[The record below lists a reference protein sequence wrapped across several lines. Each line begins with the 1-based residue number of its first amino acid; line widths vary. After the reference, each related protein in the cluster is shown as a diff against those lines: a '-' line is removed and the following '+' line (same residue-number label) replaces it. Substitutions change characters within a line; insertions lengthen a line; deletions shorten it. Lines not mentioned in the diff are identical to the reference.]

1 MIATIPAPPRRR
13 SDLSGRMMEL
23 LRPAAFP
30 HSAPDPTLIETHI
43 SWVILAGAF
52 AYKLRKPVDFGFLDF
67 STLEKRRTD
76 CEAEVRLN
84 RRLCPDLYLGVVDVV
99 ERDGLLSVTGPGVP
113 IEPAVLM
120 RRLPEAGML
129 PALLESGAV
138 DERLMERLARQ
149 LADFHAGAA
158 TGLGVDEHGSL
169 SSLRANWAENFDQT
183 ADFVERTI
191 TAQQYD
197 EIGAYVEH
205 FLGANGAILQ
215 RRVQRGRVRDGHGDL
230 HAGSVCVARRRV
242 YLFDCIEFNDRF
254 RCADVAAEVAFLAM
268 DLDHLG
274 RADLGYAF
282 VDAYVR
288 HSGDRDL
295 LALLDFY
302 KCYRAFVRGKVLGLQ
317 LDEPQRAAS
326 GLDHALTEARAYFN
340 LACAYARQAE
350 PMLLVTMGLPASG
363 KTTLAHALAGRLGL
377 VHLSSDV
384 VRKQLAGMRPT
395 EHRLDGFERGL
406 YGRSMSRR
414 TYAMLRRQAARWLR
428 RRRSL
433 VLDATYSQPAERAAL
448 RQLARRS
455 GALLLVVVCRA
466 DESVLLARLAARIYD
481 PRAASDAR
489 PELWPA
495 LKSAFVEPELSEA
508 MSVDTTQP
516 LELTVGEILR
526 ALDASTQPIYT
537 REGNVHGRSTAGI
550 NDAVCNPDGTP
561 GARALPDSV
570 SERLPGTD

>member
-1 MIATIPAPPRRR
+1 
-13 SDLSGRMMEL
+13 MMEL

-30 HSAPDPTLIETHI
+30 HPAPDPRLIETHI
-43 SWVILAGAF
+43 SWVILAGEF
-52 AYKLRKPVDFGFLDF
+52 VYKLRKPVDFGFLDF
-67 STLEKRRTD
+67 STLEKRRAD

-99 ERDGLLSVTGPGVP
+99 DRDGLLSITGPGVP

-129 PALLESGAV
+129 PALLERGAA

-158 TGLGVDEHGSL
+158 TGIGVDEYGSL
-169 SSLRANWAENFDQT
+169 ASLRANWDENFAQT
-183 ADFVERTI
+183 SDFLGRTI
-191 TAQQYD
+191 TAQQHA
-197 EIGAYVEH
+197 EIHTYVEQ
-205 FLGANGAILQ
+205 FLEAHAELLKW
-215 RRVQRGRVRDGHGDL
+215 RVEQGRIRDGHGDL
-230 HAGSVCVARRRV
+230 HASSVCVAHRRL

-274 RADLGYAF
+274 RADLGFAF

-288 HSGDRDL
+288 RSGDRGA

-302 KCYRAFVRGKVLGLQ
+302 KCYRAFVRGKVLGFQ
-317 LDEPQRAAS
+317 LDEPARAA
-326 GLDHALTEARAYFN
+326 GDLDVAAAEARAYFA
-340 LACAYARQAE
+340 LACAYIRPAE
-350 PMLLVTMGLPASG
+350 PMVLVTMGLPASG

-384 VRKQLAGMRPT
+384 VRKHLAGMRPS

-414 TYAMLRRQAARWLR
+414 TYAMLRKQAARWLR
-428 RRRSL
+428 RGRSL

-455 GALLLVVVCRA
+455 GARLLVIVCRA
-466 DESVLLARLAARIYD
+466 DESVLLARLAARMHD
-481 PRAASDAR
+481 PRTVSDAR
-489 PELWPA
+489 SELWPA
-495 LKSAFVEPELSEA
+495 LKAAFVVPDEMSEA
-508 MSVDTTQP
+508 LSVDTTQ
-516 LELTVGEILR
+516 
-526 ALDASTQPIYT
+526 ALDRTIDQVLRLLATSNQLTT
-537 REGNVHGRSTAGI
+537 SGR
-550 NDAVCNPDGTP
+550 
-561 GARALPDSV
+561 
-570 SERLPGTD
+570 